1 MIIASAWAQAAANE
15 DQSFWTCDGPVRDM
29 PLKQAVVGS
38 ISHVTAHGSRYDWG
52 GLRNLHVLQEA
63 GELSAV
69 LELPQPELDLS
80 LRHLLVSIH
89 TGPFWQGDMVS
100 TVQAMQDVLAC
111 ADAVEVEG
119 AAPGDLL
126 HQMSRLAKKENSVR
140 TRLRRKVAAR

>member
-1 MIIASAWAQAAANE
+1 MR
-15 DQSFWTCDGPVRDM
+15 T
-29 PLKQAVVGS
+29 
-38 ISHVTAHGSRYDWG
+38 
-52 GLRNLHVLQEA
+52 LHVLQEA

-89 TGPFWQGDMVS
+89 AGPFWQGDMVS
-100 TVQAMQDVLAC
+100 TVQAMRDVLAC

-126 HQMSRLAKKENSVR
+126 HQMSRLAKKENSMR
-140 TRLRRKVAAR
+140 TWLRRKVGAR